1 MSHRYDTIIVG
12 AGLAGLACARQLHDI
27 GQSILLVDKRSEV
40 GGRLATDE
48 IDGFRMDR
56 GFQVLN
62 TAYETAQKLL
72 DFDAL
77 NLGYFSPGAR
87 LISPDGST
95 DLFYPLRVP
104 SALLKTLFSN
114 AGSLTDK

>member
-12 AGLAGLACARQLHDI
+12 AGLAGLAARQLHDI

-56 GFQVLN
+56 GFH
-62 TAYETAQKLL
+62 
-72 DFDAL
+72 
-77 NLGYFSPGAR
+77 
-87 LISPDGST
+87 
-95 DLFYPLRVP
+95 
-104 SALLKTLFSN
+104 
-114 AGSLTDK
+114 

>member
-72 DFDAL
+72 DFE
-77 NLGYFSPGAR
+77 R
-87 LISPDGST
+87 
-95 DLFYPLRVP
+95 
-104 SALLKTLFSN
+104 
-114 AGSLTDK
+114 